1 MFNRQNRTLQ
11 RQHFDRQQGGTVTTT
26 TSTTDHQAR
35 TGKYSVVSTG
45 STSTS
50 TGARARTNDRV
61 FFDDQDARRQ
71 RAQLLA
77 GWHQD
82 ACMYYQDTFD
92 RKATPGIKRDL
103 AEALAS
109 GMAVDVLQACMDE
122 AQRAPRPSW
131 AYCMAIIRRC
141 QRDGLL
147 TLDAWRRDREEW
159 QRRQMSNPALQYQQR
174 DYRETDFGED
184 FFFDVVGEYGGVTR
198 ETT

>member
-1 MFNRQNRTLQ
+1 MPDARLFGC
-11 RQHFDRQQGGTVTTT
+11 FDRA
-26 TSTTDHQAR
+26 DE
-35 TGKYSVVSTG
+35 
-45 STSTS
+45 
-50 TGARARTNDRV
+50 RARY
-61 FFDDQDARRQ
+61 
-71 RAQLLA
+71 LLA
-77 GWHQD
+77 
-82 ACMYYQDTFD
+82 
-92 RKATPGIKRDL
+92 P
-103 AEALAS
+103 
-109 GMAVDVLQACMDE
+109 DE

-159 QRRQMSNPALQYQQR
+159 QRKQMSNPALQYQQR